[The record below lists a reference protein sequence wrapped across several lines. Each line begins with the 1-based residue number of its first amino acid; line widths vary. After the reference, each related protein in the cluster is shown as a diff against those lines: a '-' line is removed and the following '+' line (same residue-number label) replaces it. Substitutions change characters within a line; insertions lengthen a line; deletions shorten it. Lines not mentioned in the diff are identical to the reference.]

1 MSGGTFKSRI
11 ALGWGK
17 SLMIERDAFYIHI
30 TQQIS
35 KSTYDYIKKMRPS
48 YQMERDMLAI
58 SNEPLMRI
66 VGAFDTTTKNATKRY
81 YPGFRSGKIDEIKC
95 VNRTNQLAN
104 SYKSIISNFNKE
116 HKNETN
122 NKKV

>member
-1 MSGGTFKSRI
+1 MRGGTFKSRI

-35 KSTYDYIKKMRPS
+35 KNTYDYIKKIRPS

-81 YPGFRSGKIDEIKC
+81 YGTFRSGRIDEIKC